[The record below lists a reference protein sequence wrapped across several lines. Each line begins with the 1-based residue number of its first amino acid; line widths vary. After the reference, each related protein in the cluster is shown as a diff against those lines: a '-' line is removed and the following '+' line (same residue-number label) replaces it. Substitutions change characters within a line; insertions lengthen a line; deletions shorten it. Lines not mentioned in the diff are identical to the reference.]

1 MGNQKVPKVLKQM
14 NEIYQFRISKLIHFP
29 FFPKTFKSNQRFD
42 IRYIIVYQFI
52 VCSSSSASLQ
62 KLVASST
69 AIVLNNLSM
78 IYSKAVS
85 LAEYLYVYTQRVYSF
100 IFNSKIIQGV
110 FITMTIYYIQNIML
124 YYKLVFFR

>member
-1 MGNQKVPKVLKQM
+1 MCNHKVPKVLKQM

-29 FFPKTFKSNQRFD
+29 FFPKTFKSNQRFE
-42 IRYIIVYQFI
+42 IRYMIVYQFI
-52 VCSSSSASLQ
+52 VCCLSSASLQ

-110 FITMTIYYIQNIML
+110 FITMIIYYIQNL
-124 YYKLVFFR
+124 QCVFLRALF